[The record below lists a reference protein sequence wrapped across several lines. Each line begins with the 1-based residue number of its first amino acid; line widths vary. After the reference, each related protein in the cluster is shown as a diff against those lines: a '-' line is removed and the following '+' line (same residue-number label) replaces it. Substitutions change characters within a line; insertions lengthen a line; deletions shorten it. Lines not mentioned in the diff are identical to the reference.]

1 MTFHTVRSNIH
12 TEIQEFLKLAI
23 PLVSAQ
29 LAQSVTG
36 FVDTVMMGRLGQET
50 LAAGG
55 LASITFLT
63 LLNTGSSIV
72 MGVSPLV
79 AEAYGANQK
88 TRVERVARQGLWI
101 ALMLAIPLMLIVGHL
116 DALMLQL
123 GQAESLVRLADIYL
137 DVVLWGLFPALGFA
151 VLRGVVSGISQAR
164 PVMAIVI
171 GGTLLNIIGN
181 YALGYGKLG
190 FPQMG
195 LAGLALASALTF
207 WLMFLALA
215 IYIIRQPKLG
225 NYRIFQEIYR
235 LRPRIIW
242 ELLWL
247 GAPIGVA
254 TALEYGL
261 FNIVTFLMGTLGT
274 DVLAAHQIVLQTTIV
289 IYMVPLGMSYAT
301 TVRVGQ
307 WLGQLDLAAAKRAGY
322 VSMSLGTGLMVLTA
336 IALLIY
342 PQQVVGLFIDL
353 RNPASASVLS
363 IAVPMLS
370 VAALGEILDGV
381 QRTAN
386 GALQGLQDTRIPML
400 LGFFAYWGAGLTS
413 GYLLGFH
420 FGLGGVGLWI
430 GQSLG
435 LTTAAVFFT
444 WRFREIISCKQ
455 LQSSLCS
462 CTPNS

>member
-1 MTFHTVRSNIH
+1 MALFTVRTDIR
-12 TEIQEFLKLAI
+12 TEIKEFLKLAI

-29 LAQSVTG
+29 VAQSATG
-36 FVDTVMMGRLGQET
+36 FVDTVMMGRLGQEI

-63 LLNTGSSIV
+63 LLTTGSGIV

-101 ALMLAIPLMLIVGHL
+101 ALILAIPLMLIVGHL
-116 DALMLQL
+116 DRLMLQL
-123 GQAESLVRLADIYL
+123 GQAESLVKLADTYL
-137 DVVLWGLFPALGFA
+137 DVVLWGVFPALGFA
-151 VLRGVVSGISQAR
+151 VLRGVVSGVSQAR

-171 GGTLLNIIGN
+171 GGTLFNIIGN
-181 YALGYGKLG
+181 YVLGYGKLG

-215 IYIIRQPKLG
+215 LYIIQHPKLRR
-225 NYRIFQEIYR
+225 YRIFQEIYR
-235 LRPRIIW
+235 LRPKIIG

-301 TVRVGQ
+301 TIRVGQ
-307 WLGQLDLAAAKRAGY
+307 WFGQLDLAAAKRAGH

-353 RNPASASVLS
+353 GNPANASVLS

-370 VAALGEILDGV
+370 IAALGEILDGV

-400 LGFFAYWGAGLTS
+400 LGFLAYWGAGLTS

-430 GQSLG
+430 GQSIG
-435 LTTAAVFFT
+435 LTSAAVFFT

-455 LQSSLCS
+455 LRSSLCS

>member
-1 MTFHTVRSNIH
+1 MALFTVRTDIR
-12 TEIQEFLKLAI
+12 TEIKEFLKLAI

-29 LAQSVTG
+29 VAQSATG
-36 FVDTVMMGRLGQET
+36 FVDTVMMGRLGQEI

-63 LLNTGSSIV
+63 LLTTGSGIV

-101 ALMLAIPLMLIVGHL
+101 ALMLAIPLMLMVRHL
-116 DALMLQL
+116 DTLMLQL
-123 GQAESLVRLADIYL
+123 GQPESLVKLADTYL
-137 DVVLWGLFPALGFA
+137 DVVLWGVFPALGFA
-151 VLRGVVSGISQAR
+151 VLRGVVSGVSQAR

-171 GGTLLNIIGN
+171 SGTLFNIVGN
-181 YALGYGKLG
+181 YVLGYGKLG

-215 IYIIRQPKLG
+215 IYIFRHPKLRQ
-225 NYRIFQEIYR
+225 YRIFQEIYR
-235 LRPRIIW
+235 LRPKIIG

-307 WLGQLDLAAAKRAGY
+307 WFGQLDLAAAKRAGY

-353 RNPASASVLS
+353 RNPANASVLS

-370 VAALGEILDGV
+370 IAALGEILDGV

-400 LGFFAYWGAGLTS
+400 LGFLAYWGAGLTS

-430 GQSLG
+430 GQSIG